1 MNANEIIILIKI
13 NLILYVTYAIITNFK
28 TAMPW
33 LYHLITLIEIFFNVF
48 FVRQNFKVIL
58 QNMIFLSKVFNLL
71 ILFYLYIYVIYNKI
85 TMKLVY

>member
-28 TAMPW
+28 TAMSW

-58 QNMIFLSKVFNLL
+58 QNIIFLSKVFNLL